1 MGNLKSKESENMN
14 LKEKVKNLPM
24 TPGIYLMK
32 DQTGTVIYVGKAKS
46 LKKRVQSYFQNSTAH
61 PQKIKKMVAN
71 IDDFEIE
78 HTDTEFEAFLHECRR
93 IKELKPLFNRRM
105 KSHLPYSYIAVKMD
119 GPYRKISIVPEKAN
133 EGTLYFGPYTS
144 PIYVKTAIEHLKESF
159 KINCLHP
166 LKGSPCLNY
175 TLGRCNGLCLGG
187 TAVSQ
192 YNEIADMFVSLLQGT
207 DLEILEK
214 IEQKMEQASSNYQF
228 EEAAKYRNYI
238 KSLSILL
245 YKENV
250 VQFTEGNK
258 NIAVIEWLDD
268 LTLKLFL
275 IKGHK
280 VIFDEIYRMAEQLAE
295 EIKAR
300 ILASFHKSEHYE
312 PVMIGKAELDEA
324 QIIYSYLN
332 SSNAKFIVI
341 PDKSLDGGCEL
352 ENAIKELLIRKAEA
366 P

>member
-1 MGNLKSKESENMN
+1 MN
-14 LKEKVKNLPM
+14 LKEKVKKLPL
-24 TPGIYLMK
+24 TPGVYLMK

-78 HTDTEFEAFLHECRR
+78 YTDTEFEAFLHECRR
-93 IKELKPLFNRRM
+93 IKELKPLFNKKM

-119 GPYRKISIVPEKAN
+119 GPYRKISIVPDKPER
-133 EGTLYFGPYTS
+133 GSTLYFGPYTS
-144 PIYVKTAIEHLKESF
+144 PIYVKRAIEHWKEAF

-187 TAVSQ
+187 NAVNQ
-192 YNEIADMFVSLLQGT
+192 YNQIADKFVSLLQGT
-207 DLEILEK
+207 DREILE
-214 IEQKMEQASSNYQF
+214 ELQQKMGQASSDYQF
-228 EEAAKYRNYI
+228 EEAAKFRNYI

-245 YKENV
+245 YKEDV

-280 VIFDEIYRMAEQLAE
+280 VIFNEKYRMSAQLGE

-300 ILASFHKSEHYE
+300 IITCFHESKHNE
-312 PVMIGKAELDEA
+312 PVIIGKEELDEA
-324 QIIYSYLN
+324 QIIYNYLN
-332 SSNAKFIVI
+332 GSNAKFIVI
-341 PDKSLDGGCEL
+341 PDEWLDGGSEL
-352 ENAIKELLIRKAEA
+352 DNAIKDLLKI
-366 P
+366 